1 MPTPG
6 VKARIDRFWRAVRRL
21 EAISSAGEER
31 FASDDNLV
39 DAGERNLQVAI
50 EAVIDVG
57 EALIAYMGWRTPKS
71 YRDVSTVL
79 FENGVISGALYEQF
93 KRAVNIRN
101 ILVHNYVYV
110 MPKDL
115 YATIKDLIGTL
126 TEIMNSIISYMAER
140 GIDP

>member
-1 MPTPG
+1 
-6 VKARIDRFWRAVRRL
+6 
-21 EAISSAGEER
+21 
-31 FASDDNLV
+31 
-39 DAGERNLQVAI
+39 
-50 EAVIDVG
+50 VG
-57 EALIAYMGWRTPKS
+57 EALVAYMGWRTPRS
-71 YRDVSTVL
+71 YRDVGAIL

-101 ILVHNYVYV
+101 ILVHNYAYI

-115 YATIKDLIGTL
+115 YVTIKDLIGAL